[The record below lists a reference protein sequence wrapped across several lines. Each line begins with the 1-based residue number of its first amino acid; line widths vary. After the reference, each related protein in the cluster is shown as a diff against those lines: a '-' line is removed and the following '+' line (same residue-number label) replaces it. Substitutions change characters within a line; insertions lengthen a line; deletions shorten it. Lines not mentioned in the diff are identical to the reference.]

1 MPPRGIP
8 NQTPTER
15 FSLYNEDM
23 GPLGLFH
30 AFSKTVGSLRDRFLP
45 PKPGG
50 QEILLLA
57 EALLSGQGEASDVA
71 VARNFLAAYDALTEE
86 KKLFFLTILDQQFGP
101 DQARL
106 ERALTKFQGQPT
118 AQAAQEMREAAES
131 RREVL
136 FRRINLSPGGTRGLL
151 QMREDVLRNLP
162 AVPELASVDAD
173 FKHLFSS
180 WFNRGFLV
188 LRRIDWTTPANILE
202 KIIRHEAVH
211 EIASW
216 DDLRRRLEPADRR
229 CFAFFHP
236 TMQDEPLIFVQ
247 VALTSD
253 VPVAIVPLLAD
264 NRNPIPPGK
273 ATFAVFY
280 SISNCQVGLKG
291 ISLGDFLIKQVVED
305 LKLEFPSLKTFIT
318 LSPVPGFLR
327 WLTQER
333 GKEASHYVTSGD
345 KDVLALLDTP
355 DWHLE
360 ANAANLLKP
369 RLLSAV
375 AAYLL
380 AVRTE
385 SGKPIDPVARFHLGN
400 GALLERIHWL
410 SDPTPKGLRQAAGF
424 MVNYLYEPDRIE
436 RNQESFATRGEIASS
451 HAVRKYLRSDIQKRF
466 PSPS

>member
-1 MPPRGIP
+1 M
-8 NQTPTER
+8 NDL
-15 FSLYNEDM
+15 SLNN
-23 GPLGLFH
+23 LFH
-30 AFSKTVGSLRDRFLP
+30 TFSKTVGSLRDRLRP
-45 PKPGG
+45 PKPGS
-50 QEILLLA
+50 QDILLLA
-57 EALLSGQGEASDVA
+57 EALLSGHGEASDVA
-71 VARNFLAAYDALTEE
+71 VARKFLAAYDGLTEE
-86 KKLFFLTILDQQFGP
+86 NRLVFLTLLDRQFGP

-106 ERALTKFQGQPT
+106 EQALMKFKDQPIVR
-118 AQAAQEMREAAES
+118 AAQEMHEAAES
-131 RREVL
+131 RRQVL

-151 QMREDVLRNLP
+151 QMRGDVLRNLP
-162 AVPELASVDAD
+162 VHPELASVDAD
-173 FKHLFSS
+173 FKQLFSS

-202 KIIRHEAVH
+202 KIIRYEAVH
-211 EIASW
+211 EIANW

-253 VPVAIVPLLAD
+253 VPVAIAPLLAD
-264 NRNPIPPGK
+264 NRIPILPGK

-280 SISNCQVGLKG
+280 SISNCQMGLKG
-291 ISLGDFLIKQVVED
+291 IPLGDFLIKQVVED
-305 LKLEFPSLKTFIT
+305 LKREFPSLKTFIT

-333 GKEASHYVTSGD
+333 SKETSQFVTGGD
-345 KDVLALLDTP
+345 RDVLALLDKP

-360 ANAANLLKP
+360 ANAANMLKP
-369 RLLSAV
+369 KLFPAV
-375 AAYLL
+375 TAYLL

-385 SGKPIDPVARFHLGN
+385 SGRPIDPVARFHLGN
-400 GALLERIHWL
+400 GARLERIHWL
-410 SDPTPKGLRQAAGF
+410 SDLTPKGLKQAAGI

-436 RNQESFATRGEIASS
+436 RNQESFANHGEIVSS

>member
-1 MPPRGIP
+1 MNDRPFS
-8 NQTPTER
+8 NLFQTI
-15 FSLYNEDM
+15 
-23 GPLGLFH
+23 
-30 AFSKTVGSLRDRFLP
+30 SKTVGSLRDSFLP

-50 QEILLLA
+50 QELLPLA

-71 VARNFLAAYDALTEE
+71 VARKFLTAYDGLTEE
-86 KKLFFLTILDQQFGP
+86 KRLSFLTLLDRQFGP
-101 DQARL
+101 DPERL
-106 ERALTKFQGQPT
+106 ERALKKFKDQPI
-118 AQAAQEMREAAES
+118 AKAAREMHEAAES
-131 RREVL
+131 QREVL

-162 AVPELASVDAD
+162 VHPELASVDAD

-202 KIIRHEAVH
+202 KIIRYEAVH
-211 EIASW
+211 EIAGW
-216 DDLRRRLEPADRR
+216 DDLRRRLEPTDRR

-247 VALTSD
+247 VALTTD
-253 VPVAIVPLLAD
+253 VPVAIVSLLAD

-273 ATFAVFY
+273 ATYAVFY

-291 ISLGDFLIKQVVED
+291 IPLGDFLIKQVVED
-305 LKLEFPSLKTFIT
+305 LKREIPSLKTFIT

-333 GKEASHYVTSGD
+333 DKEASKYVTGRD
-345 KDVLALLDTP
+345 KDVLALLDKP

-360 ANAANLLKP
+360 ANTANQLKP
-369 RLLSAV
+369 VLLSFV

-385 SGKPIDPVARFHLGN
+385 SGTPIDPVARFHLGN
-400 GALLERIHWL
+400 GARLERIHWL
-410 SDPTPKGLRQAAGF
+410 SDLTPKGLRQAAGF

-436 RNQESFATRGEIASS
+436 RNQESFAVHGEIVSS

>member
-1 MPPRGIP
+1 M
-8 NQTPTER
+8 T
-15 FSLYNEDM
+15 DH
-23 GPLGLFH
+23 PLSNLFH
-30 AFSKTVGSLRDRFLP
+30 TLSETVDSLRDRLRS
-45 PKPGG
+45 PKPGSRD
-50 QEILLLA
+50 ILALA
-57 EALLSGQGEASDVA
+57 EALLSGQGEASNVA
-71 VARNFLAAYDALTEE
+71 VARKFLAAYDSLAEE
-86 KKLFFLTILDQQFGP
+86 NRLFFLTLLDQQFGP

-106 ERALTKFQGQPT
+106 ERALTKFQDQPI
-118 AQAAQEMREAAES
+118 AQAAQEMHEAAES

-162 AVPELASVDAD
+162 AHPELASVDAD

-202 KIIRHEAVH
+202 KIIRYEAVH

-280 SISNCQVGLKG
+280 SISSCQVGLKG

-305 LKLEFPSLKTFIT
+305 LKREFPSLKTFIT

-327 WLTQER
+327 WLAQER
-333 GKEASHYVTSGD
+333 GKEASLYVTGED
-345 KDVLALLDTP
+345 REVLGLLDKP
-355 DWHLE
+355 DWHVE
-360 ANAANLLKP
+360 ENAAKLLKP

-375 AAYLL
+375 TAYLL
-380 AVRTE
+380 AVKTE

-400 GALLERIHWL
+400 GARLERIHWL
-410 SDPTPKGLRQAAGF
+410 SDLTPKGLSQAAGF

-436 RNQESFATRGEIASS
+436 RNQESFATLGEIASS
-451 HAVRKYLRSDIQKRF
+451 HAVRRYLRSDIRKRF

>member
-1 MPPRGIP
+1 MDDR
-8 NQTPTER
+8 
-15 FSLYNEDM
+15 SLSN
-23 GPLGLFH
+23 LFH
-30 AFSKTVGSLRDRFLP
+30 AVSKTVGSLRDRFLP

-50 QEILLLA
+50 QDILLLA

-71 VARNFLAAYDALTEE
+71 VARKFLAAYEGLTEANR
-86 KKLFFLTILDQQFGP
+86 LLFLTLLDRQFGP
-101 DQARL
+101 DRERL
-106 ERALTKFQGQPT
+106 ERALVEFKDQPM
-118 AQAAQEMREAAES
+118 ARAAREMREAAES
-131 RREVL
+131 RRDVL

-151 QMREDVLRNLP
+151 RMREDVLRNLP
-162 AVPELASVDAD
+162 AHPELASVDAD
-173 FKHLFSS
+173 FKHLFAS

-202 KIIRHEAVH
+202 KIIRYEAVH

-305 LKLEFPSLKTFIT
+305 LKREVPSLKTFIT

-333 GKEASHYVTSGD
+333 GKDASHFVTGGD
-345 KDVLALLDTP
+345 KDVLALLDRP

-360 ANAANLLKP
+360 ANAANMLKP

-385 SGKPIDPVARFHLGN
+385 SGRPIDPVARFHLGN
-400 GALLERIHWL
+400 GARLERIHWL
-410 SDPTPKGLRQAAGF
+410 SDLTPKGLRQAAGF

-436 RNQESFATRGEIASS
+436 RNQEAFAMHGEIVSS
-451 HAVRKYLRSDIQKRF
+451 HAVRKYLRADIQKRL
-466 PSPS
+466 PSTS

>member
-1 MPPRGIP
+1 
-8 NQTPTER
+8 
-15 FSLYNEDM
+15 
-23 GPLGLFH
+23 
-30 AFSKTVGSLRDRFLP
+30 
-45 PKPGG
+45 
-50 QEILLLA
+50 
-57 EALLSGQGEASDVA
+57 VA
-71 VARNFLAAYDALTEE
+71 VARKFLAAYEGLTEANR
-86 KKLFFLTILDQQFGP
+86 LLFLTLLDRQFGP
-101 DQARL
+101 DRERL
-106 ERALTKFQGQPT
+106 ERALVEFKDQPM
-118 AQAAQEMREAAES
+118 ARAAREMREAAES
-131 RREVL
+131 RRDVL

-162 AVPELASVDAD
+162 AHPELASVDAD
-173 FKHLFSS
+173 FKHLFAS

-202 KIIRHEAVH
+202 KIIRYEAVH

-247 VALTSD
+247 VALTSE

-305 LKLEFPSLKTFIT
+305 LKREVPSLKTFIT

-333 GKEASHYVTSGD
+333 GKDASHFVTGGD
-345 KDVLALLDTP
+345 KDVLALLDRP

-360 ANAANLLKP
+360 ANAANMLKP

-385 SGKPIDPVARFHLGN
+385 SGRPIDPVARFHLNN
-400 GALLERIHWL
+400 GARLERINWL
-410 SDPTPKGLRQAAGF
+410 GDVSARGLAQGGGF
-424 MVNYLYEPDRIE
+424 MVNYLYDPAQIE
-436 RNQESFATRGEIASS
+436 KNHEAFSREAHVVAARSVHRLVREDPARG
-451 HAVRKYLRSDIQKRF
+451 
-466 PSPS
+466 